1 MLTVSTYFHPGAG
14 FFFAFVMLNAIGQA
28 IAGSYLQ
35 TSVIAVASLFGPT
48 AMQALMSGQAAVAVA
63 VSGVTV
69 VSSALSLREKPS
81 PQALADSE
89 PEAKAAFMFFGLSTL
104 FYLVSAGAHIW
115 LTRLPA
121 YHTILAQFE
130 HTVDVAHD
138 EHSLK
143 KREQLIR
150 VAKSNVIFN
159 FAVAYVFITTLVS
172 SYKKPSVEIA
182 ERFFYSPYSLLLPS
196 PSSPRTQQP
205 THYSSAPS
213 TSSSSTLETLAVAS
227 CAVSP
232 ASLYGRASD
241 YSYYHLRALSSS
253 QSSSCATFNVLRP
266 RQILVPSSAPTSSL
280 CSYCWPLA

>member
-14 FFFAFVMLNAIGQA
+14 GFFAFVMLNAIGQA

-121 YHTILAQFE
+121 YHNILAQFE

-159 FAVAYVFITTLVS
+159 FAVAYVFIITLVS
-172 SYKKPSVEIA
+172 PSKW
-182 ERFFYSPYSLLLPS
+182 RRWKLLKLSCSPYSLLSLS

-205 THYSSAPS
+205 TRYSSALS

-227 CAVSP
+227 CAVSL
-232 ASLYGRASD
+232 ALSYGRASD
-241 YSYYHLRALSSS
+241 YSHYHLRAPSSS
-253 QSSSCATFNVLRP
+253 QYSSCATFNVLQP
-266 RQILVPSSAPTSSL
+266 RQILEPSSAPTSSL